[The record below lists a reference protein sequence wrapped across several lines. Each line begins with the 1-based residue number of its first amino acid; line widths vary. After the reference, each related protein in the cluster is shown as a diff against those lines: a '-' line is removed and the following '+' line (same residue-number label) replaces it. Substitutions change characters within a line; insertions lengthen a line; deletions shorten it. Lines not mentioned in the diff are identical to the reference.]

1 MVERTWNPGQ
11 NTEESDNTM
20 ITIRFILLSLVVA
33 GFATIIYTIVRRTRN
48 LETRQIDKD
57 LSAWESEG
65 GNLAPSGALVEP
77 GSVVS
82 PDTNK
87 RQS

>member
-1 MVERTWNPGQ
+1 
-11 NTEESDNTM
+11 M
-20 ITIRFILLSLVVA
+20 IAVRFLLLSLVAA
-33 GFATIIYTIVRRTRN
+33 GFAALIYTIVRRTRN
-48 LETRQIDKD
+48 LETRQFEQD

-77 GSVVS
+77 SSVAT

>member
-1 MVERTWNPGQ
+1 
-11 NTEESDNTM
+11 M
-20 ITIRFILLSLVVA
+20 IAARFLVLSLVVA
-33 GFATIIYTIVRRTRN
+33 GFATLVYTIVRRTRN
-48 LETRQIDKD
+48 LETRRFEQD

>member
-1 MVERTWNPGQ
+1 
-11 NTEESDNTM
+11 M
-20 ITIRFILLSLVVA
+20 IAARFLVLSLVVA
-33 GFATIIYTIVRRTRN
+33 GFATLVYTIVRRTRN
-48 LETRQIDKD
+48 LETRRFEQD
-57 LSAWESEG
+57 LGAWESEG

>member
-1 MVERTWNPGQ
+1 
-11 NTEESDNTM
+11 M
-20 ITIRFILLSLVVA
+20 INVRLLMLSLIVS
-33 GFATIIYTIVRRTRN
+33 GFSALVFTIVRRTRN
-48 LETRQIDKD
+48 LETRQIAND

-65 GNLAPSGALVEP
+65 GNLAPSGARVEP
-77 GSVVS
+77 GFKAT